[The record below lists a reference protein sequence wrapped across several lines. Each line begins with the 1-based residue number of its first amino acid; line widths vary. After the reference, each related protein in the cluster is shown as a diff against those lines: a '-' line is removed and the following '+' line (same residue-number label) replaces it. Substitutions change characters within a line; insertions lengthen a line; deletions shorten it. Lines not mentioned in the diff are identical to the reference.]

1 MKYEY
6 KGISEKYM
14 SSLNTELDLLV
25 KEGWEPHGTITVAY
39 ASGGYGSLF
48 ALLLRREIKDNKES

>member
-14 SSLNTELDLLV
+14 SSLNTELDILV
-25 KEGWEPHGTITVAY
+25 RQGWEPHGSITVAY

-48 ALLLRREIKDNKES
+48 ALLLRRKIKDKES